1 MINSN
6 VRNQLY
12 PLIAEYWHRTNQFS
26 CLFYKMLCFL
36 LNKQPSQSEKKNACV
51 VFLQHTLLTI
61 VEIGFIIIAMPEHP
75 KLQSNN
81 SGQNGENLKANAAN
95 DRSGFGGHSRSIV
108 QSLPIGVIAF
118 DPDLKILEA
127 NLQATKLIE
136 LGDYIDKSLAK
147 GTDDKIWLG
156 WTEQLKSAIATGKTC
171 RFDDVGYTSKGKI
184 KLLRIVCTP
193 LKETKTTNN
202 LSGIIILEDVTKN
215 VNMQRQLA
223 NTERLAAVGK
233 LASKVAHELNDPL
246 DGILRYV
253 NLAMRIVEQE
263 NLAKPKE
270 YLTQCRKGLM
280 RMVQIVSELLE
291 FSRSTYRPSEYSGIE
306 QIIEDAIKTM
316 GSKAETLNIRI
327 LRNYTSG
334 IPQIRSGNLFQV
346 FCNLTKNALDA
357 MPDGGEL
364 RISTHLTADNTI
376 VAEFQDTGTGL
387 PPENTGVIFEPFFTT
402 KDKGKGTGLGLA
414 ICRDII
420 ESYHGRIT
428 AENTP
433 DGGSIFTVYLPVTG
447 DS

>member
-1 MINSN
+1 
-6 VRNQLY
+6 
-12 PLIAEYWHRTNQFS
+12 
-26 CLFYKMLCFL
+26 
-36 LNKQPSQSEKKNACV
+36 
-51 VFLQHTLLTI
+51 
-61 VEIGFIIIAMPEHP
+61 MPEHP
-75 KLQSNN
+75 QLQPEKSDR
-81 SGQNGENLKANAAN
+81 NGDQRKGHTVN
-95 DRSGFGGHSRSIV
+95 DQSRSRLLGKSIV

-118 DPDLKILEA
+118 DPDLKIIEA
-127 NLQATKLIE
+127 NPQATKLID
-136 LGDYIDKSLAK
+136 LDDYIDRSLAK

-171 RFDDVGYTSKGKI
+171 RFDDVGYTSNGKT

-193 LKETKTTNN
+193 LKESKTTKK
-202 LSGIIILEDVTKN
+202 LGGIIIIEDVTKK
-215 VNMQRQLA
+215 VNIQRQST

-263 NLAKPKE
+263 NLEKPKE

-291 FSRSTYRPSEYSGIE
+291 FSRSTYTPSEYIGIE

-316 GSKAETLNIRI
+316 GSKAEALNIRI
-327 LRNYTSG
+327 SRNYTSG

-346 FCNLTKNALDA
+346 FRNLTKNALDA

-364 RISTHLTADNTI
+364 RISTHLAADNTI
-376 VAEFQDTGTGL
+376 VAEFHDTGTGL
-387 PPENTGVIFEPFFTT
+387 PPENTEAIFEPFFTT

-447 DS
+447 DL

>member
-1 MINSN
+1 
-6 VRNQLY
+6 
-12 PLIAEYWHRTNQFS
+12 
-26 CLFYKMLCFL
+26 
-36 LNKQPSQSEKKNACV
+36 
-51 VFLQHTLLTI
+51 LQHPLLTI
-61 VEIGFIIIAMPEHP
+61 VEICFIIIAMPEHP
-75 KLQSNN
+75 QLQPEKSDRNGDQLKGHTLN
-81 SGQNGENLKANAAN
+81 DQSG
-95 DRSGFGGHSRSIV
+95 SGLLGKTIV
-108 QSLPIGVIAF
+108 QSLPIGIIAF
-118 DPDLKILEA
+118 DPDLKIIES
-127 NLQATKLIE
+127 NPEATKLIE
-136 LGDYIDKSLAK
+136 LDDYIDRSLAK
-147 GTDDKIWLG
+147 GTDEKIWLG
-156 WTEQLKSAIATGKTC
+156 WTEQLKSAISTGKTC
-171 RFDDVGYTSKGKI
+171 RFNDVGYTSNGKTT
-184 KLLRIVCTP
+184 LLRIVCTP
-193 LKETKTTNN
+193 LKETKTTKN
-202 LSGIIILEDVTKN
+202 LGGIIIIEDVTKK
-215 VNMQRQLA
+215 VNIQRESA

-263 NLAKPKE
+263 NLEKPKE

-291 FSRSTYRPSEYSGIE
+291 FSRSTYTPSEYTGIE
-306 QIIEDAIKTM
+306 QIIEDAVKTM
-316 GSKAETLNIRI
+316 VSRADAQNIRI

-364 RISTHLTADNTI
+364 RISTRPAADNTI
-376 VAEFQDTGTGL
+376 VAEFSDTGTGL
-387 PPENTGVIFEPFFTT
+387 PPENTEAIFEPFFTT

-433 DGGSIFTVYLPVTG
+433 DGGSIFTVYLPAKS

>member
-12 PLIAEYWHRTNQFS
+12 PLIAEYWHRTNQ
-26 CLFYKMLCFL
+26 L
-36 LNKQPSQSEKKNACV
+36 SQSEKKNACV
-51 VFLQHTLLTI
+51 VFLQRPLLTI

-75 KLQSNN
+75 QLQPEKSDRNGDQLKEHTVN
-81 SGQNGENLKANAAN
+81 DQSG
-95 DRSGFGGHSRSIV
+95 SGLLGRSIV

-118 DPDLKILEA
+118 DPDLKIIEA
-127 NLQATKLIE
+127 NPQATKLIK
-136 LGDYIDKSLAK
+136 LGHYIDKSLAK

-156 WTEQLKSAIATGKTC
+156 WTRQLKSAIATGKTC
-171 RFDDVGYTSKGKI
+171 RFNDVGYTSNNKT

-193 LKETKTTNN
+193 LKESKTAKN
-202 LSGIIILEDVTKN
+202 LGGIIIIEDVTEK
-215 VNMQRQLA
+215 VNIQRQSA

-263 NLAKPKE
+263 DLEKPKE
-270 YLTQCRKGLM
+270 YLTQCRNRKGLM

-291 FSRSTYRPSEYSGIE
+291 FSRSTYTPLEYTGIE

-316 GSKAETLNIRI
+316 DAKAEALNIRI
-327 LRNYTSG
+327 LRDYTSG
-334 IPQIRSGNLFQV
+334 IPKIRSGNLYQV

-364 RISTHLTADNTI
+364 RISTRLAADNTI
-376 VAEFQDTGTGL
+376 VAEFCDTGTGL
-387 PPENTGVIFEPFFTT
+387 PPENTEAIFEPFFTT

-433 DGGSIFTVYLPVTG
+433 DGGSIFTVYLPAAS

>member
-1 MINSN
+1 M
-6 VRNQLY
+6 
-12 PLIAEYWHRTNQFS
+12 
-26 CLFYKMLCFL
+26 
-36 LNKQPSQSEKKNACV
+36 
-51 VFLQHTLLTI
+51 QHPHLTI

-75 KLQSNN
+75 QLQPEKSDR
-81 SGQNGENLKANAAN
+81 NGDQRKGHTVN
-95 DRSGFGGHSRSIV
+95 DQSRSRLLGKSIV

-118 DPDLKILEA
+118 DPDLKIIEA
-127 NLQATKLIE
+127 NPQATKLID
-136 LGDYIDKSLAK
+136 LDDYIDRSLAK

-171 RFDDVGYTSKGKI
+171 RFDDVGYTSNGKT

-193 LKETKTTNN
+193 LKESKTTKK
-202 LSGIIILEDVTKN
+202 LGGIIIIEDVTKK
-215 VNMQRQLA
+215 VNIQRQST

-263 NLAKPKE
+263 NLEKPKE

-291 FSRSTYRPSEYSGIE
+291 FSRSTYTPSEYIGIE

-316 GSKAETLNIRI
+316 GSKAEALNIRI
-327 LRNYTSG
+327 SRNYTSG

-346 FCNLTKNALDA
+346 FRNLTKNALDA

-364 RISTHLTADNTI
+364 RISTHLAADNTI
-376 VAEFQDTGTGL
+376 VAEFHDTGTGL
-387 PPENTGVIFEPFFTT
+387 PPENTEAIFEPFFTT

-433 DGGSIFTVYLPVTG
+433 DGGSIFTVYLPAKS

>member
-1 MINSN
+1 
-6 VRNQLY
+6 
-12 PLIAEYWHRTNQFS
+12 
-26 CLFYKMLCFL
+26 
-36 LNKQPSQSEKKNACV
+36 
-51 VFLQHTLLTI
+51 
-61 VEIGFIIIAMPEHP
+61 MPEHP
-75 KLQSNN
+75 QLQPEKSDKNGDQRKGHTVN
-81 SGQNGENLKANAAN
+81 DQSG
-95 DRSGFGGHSRSIV
+95 SRLLGKSIV

-118 DPDLKILEA
+118 DPDLKIIEA
-127 NLQATKLIE
+127 NPQATKLIE
-136 LGDYIDKSLAK
+136 LCDYIDRSLAK

-171 RFDDVGYTSKGKI
+171 RFNDVGYTSNGKT
-184 KLLRIVCTP
+184 KLLQIVCTP
-193 LKETKTTNN
+193 LKETKTTKN
-202 LSGIIILEDVTKN
+202 LGGIIIIEDVTKK
-215 VNMQRQLA
+215 VNIQRQSA

-263 NLAKPKE
+263 NLEKPKE

-291 FSRSTYRPSEYSGIE
+291 FSRSTYTPSEYTGIE
-306 QIIEDAIKTM
+306 QIIEDAIKTIS
-316 GSKAETLNIRI
+316 SKAETLNIRI

-364 RISTHLTADNTI
+364 RISTRLAADDTI
-376 VAEFQDTGTGL
+376 VAEFSDTGTGL
-387 PPENTGVIFEPFFTT
+387 PPENTEAIFEPFFTT

-420 ESYHGRIT
+420 ENYHGRIT

-433 DGGSIFTVYLPVTG
+433 EGGSIFTVYLPAAS

>member
-1 MINSN
+1 MT
-6 VRNQLY
+6 
-12 PLIAEYWHRTNQFS
+12 IAET
-26 CLFYKMLCFL
+26 
-36 LNKQPSQSEKKNACV
+36 
-51 VFLQHTLLTI
+51 
-61 VEIGFIIIAMPEHP
+61 GFIIIAMPEHP
-75 KLQSNN
+75 QLQPEKSDRNDDQQKGHTVN
-81 SGQNGENLKANAAN
+81 DQSG
-95 DRSGFGGHSRSIV
+95 SGLLGRSIL
-108 QSLPIGVIAF
+108 QSLPIGIIAF
-118 DPDLKILEA
+118 DPDLKIIEA
-127 NLQATKLIE
+127 NPQATKLID
-136 LGDYIDKSLAK
+136 LGDDIDRSLAK

-171 RFDDVGYTSKGKI
+171 RFNDVGYTSNGKT

-193 LKETKTTNN
+193 LKESKTTKN
-202 LSGIIILEDVTKN
+202 LGGIIIIEDVTKK
-215 VNMQRQLA
+215 VNIQRQSA

-263 NLAKPKE
+263 NLEKPKE

-291 FSRSTYRPSEYSGIE
+291 FSRSTYTPSEYTGIE

-316 GSKAETLNIRI
+316 VSKAEALNIRI
-327 LRNYTSG
+327 QRNYTSG

-364 RISTHLTADNTI
+364 RISTRLAADNTI
-376 VAEFQDTGTGL
+376 IAEFHDTGTGL
-387 PPENTGVIFEPFFTT
+387 PPENTEAIFEPFFTT

-420 ESYHGRIT
+420 ESYQGRIT

-433 DGGSIFTVYLPVTG
+433 EGGSIFTVYLPAK
-447 DS
+447 SNS